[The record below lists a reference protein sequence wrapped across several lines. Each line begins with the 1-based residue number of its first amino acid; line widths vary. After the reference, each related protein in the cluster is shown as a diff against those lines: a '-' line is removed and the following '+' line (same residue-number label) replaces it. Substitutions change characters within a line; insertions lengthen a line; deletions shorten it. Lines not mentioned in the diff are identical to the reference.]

1 MPLAVVLSHCLLKE
15 CTFVTDRAFLHKSY
29 LVDWIFQSLCLS
41 SRFQFWGLCCICWQY
56 WSVPPMASSWDFLTL
71 MQWGLMSLFLLWDIR
86 LVVALDWLLIS
97 LLPQVQYGASVLLE
111 LLVKWVGGGGDGEGW
126 FASFCVCL
134 KDCEEQNLM
143 EFKVAS
149 QSSEI

>member
-1 MPLAVVLSHCLLKE
+1 M
-15 CTFVTDRAFLHKSY
+15 
-29 LVDWIFQSLCLS
+29 
-41 SRFQFWGLCCICWQY
+41 
-56 WSVPPMASSWDFLTL
+56 
-71 MQWGLMSLFLLWDIR
+71 
-86 LVVALDWLLIS
+86 VALDWLLIS
-97 LLPQVQYGASVLLE
+97 LASGSIWSLRPVGTSG
-111 LLVKWVGGGGDGEGW
+111 KVGGWRGDGEGW